1 MIQWGNSLGSIL
13 GATTTQGSTNTGTD
27 CATSNLWQ
35 YYPSQLAINN
45 QQNAYGQLAQQA
57 HVFGQAY
64 GIVAELPE
72 KVFKTAKGFLAELR
86 EEIDAWH
93 GDCLRV

>member
-1 MIQWGNSLGSIL
+1 MVQWGNTLGSIL
-13 GATTTQGSTNTGTD
+13 GTGTS
-27 CATSNLWQ
+27 APTGTTAEGSIWQ
-35 YYPSQLAINN
+35 YYPSQLQINQ
-45 QQNAYGQLAQQA
+45 QQNAYSQLAQQA

-64 GIVAELPE
+64 GIVTELPE

-93 GDCLRV
+93 GDILRA

>member
-1 MIQWGNSLGSIL
+1 MALSDFVMGGLLGTATGTTNVYTNQL
-13 GATTTQGSTNTGTD
+13 GGATT
-27 CATSNLWQ
+27 
-35 YYPSQLAINN
+35 YYPEFN
-45 QQNAYGQLAQQA
+45 QQAAQNAYGQLSQQA

-64 GIVAELPE
+64 GIVTELPE

-93 GDCLRV
+93 GDCLRA